1 MGGVGPV
8 DTLTEWRARRWLS
21 TLSAR
26 LGTDGL
32 AVAAVMPGLAAAVD
46 QHAAAVRDG
55 VLAGYGSTAL
65 TERVLLAGYGR
76 ALLARAGVSTKQLR
90 NEAAG
95 RWRQAD
101 WLTLRLLAVCALSR
115 SCPSRS
121 RAGRAQLDRSTV
133 RY

>member
-1 MGGVGPV
+1 M
-8 DTLTEWRARRWLS
+8 
-21 TLSAR
+21 
-26 LGTDGL
+26 
-32 AVAAVMPGLAAAVD
+32 D

-76 ALLARAGVSTKQLR
+76 GQLARAGVSTKQLR

-101 WLTLRLLAVCALSR
+101 WLTLRCSRCAR
-115 SCPSRS
+115 S
-121 RAGRAQLDRSTV
+121 AGRARAGHARAGPPGRSTV